1 MQLIHSEE
9 HRQQVEEVLTYLP
22 TDLSVEERMRI
33 GKGQCTVE
41 SGLVCPCIEVF
52 PISKWVS
59 ESYNIVLHK
68 VHVTSYFRPTAEL
81 PRRLSAKLRK
91 ADCRRR

>member
-41 SGLVCPCIEVF
+41 SGLVCPCIEVLS
-52 PISKWVS
+52 ISKWDC
-59 ESYNIVLHK
+59 ESYIVLH
-68 VHVTSYFRPTAEL
+68 SLLY
-81 PRRLSAKLRK
+81 LSEVLRIVC
-91 ADCRRR
+91 DIDWRFCC